1 VSLTFRRERSD
12 ACRRAPPLAGVV
24 ISPWWTMDCDLA
36 RAAQGVRWSALSLKR
51 GRPRPMQGK
60 DAAVRGEGKHSSSTE
75 QPRTRKSIVKA
86 HRARSKGGTAV
97 KKLALDLRNEQLE
110 RFASGMRKMV
120 VGQPQAIDKLTD
132 SFSRLIAG
140 VHDPDSPLL
149 TMLFMGPTGV
159 GKTETVR
166 ALAEAIFG
174 NKRAFTRV
182 NCQEYSAHYN
192 ISKLL
197 GSPPGYVGGE
207 IRPLL
212 AQENLDRHHR
222 KAIENQSG
230 LISEPDSKL
239 ARLYPPE
246 SDRHLSIVLFDEI
259 EKAHPK
265 LWNLLLGIL
274 EDGTVVLG
282 NNEEVDFRHA
292 VIILTTNVG
301 SKAMGAHLSQS
312 NIGFSTGIDAE
323 KLDHDVEDAAIREA
337 RKVFPFEFLNR
348 FDDLVTYHTLKEEH
362 LFEILDIQIS
372 QIHQRSLRCAEPF
385 LLEVSQG
392 AKAWLVEEGT
402 DVQYGARPLKRVV
415 EKTVVTPISH
425 FICSDQIRKGDLIT
439 VDVRDGDLTFLKE
452 TGVTSW
458 DELESLGPFPES
470 RWAKEDLGVKD
481 DGGEKKKLV
490 ERMTQSVAKAAVLT
504 GSGTPE

>member
-1 VSLTFRRERSD
+1 
-12 ACRRAPPLAGVV
+12 
-24 ISPWWTMDCDLA
+24 
-36 RAAQGVRWSALSLKR
+36 LK
-51 GRPRPMQGK
+51 
-60 DAAVRGEGKHSSSTE
+60 T
-75 QPRTRKSIVKA
+75 
-86 HRARSKGGTAV
+86 
-97 KKLALDLRNEQLE
+97 LALDKRNEQLE
-110 RFASGMRKMV
+110 RFSGRMRKMV
-120 VGQPQAIDKLTD
+120 VGQPRAIEKLTD

-174 NKRAFTRV
+174 SKRAFTRV

-192 ISKLL
+192 LSKLL

-212 AQENLDRHHR
+212 AQENLDRHHI

-246 SDRHLSIVLFDEI
+246 SDRRLSIVLFDEI

-282 NNEEVDFRHA
+282 NNEEVDFRQA
-292 VIILTTNVG
+292 IIVLTTNVG
-301 SKAMGAHLSQS
+301 SQSMGTHLGQ
-312 NIGFSTGIDAE
+312 NHIGFSTGLDAV
-323 KLDHDVEDAAIREA
+323 KLDRDVEEAAKREA
-337 RKVFPFEFLNR
+337 KKIFPFEFLNR
-348 FDDLVTYHTLKEEH
+348 FDDIVTYNTLKREH
-362 LFEILDIQIS
+362 LFEILDIQIG

-385 LLEVSQG
+385 LLEVAPE
-392 AKAWLVEEGT
+392 AKAWLVDIGT
-402 DVQYGARPLKRVV
+402 DIQYGARPLKRTV
-415 EKTVVTPISH
+415 EKEIVTPISH

-439 VDVRDGDLTFLKE
+439 VDMRDSELVFFKE

-458 DELESLGPFPES
+458 DELESLGPFPEAK
-470 RWAKEDLGVKD
+470 WAKTDLGVKD

-490 ERMTQSVAKAAVLT
+490 EQATTASSQAAVLT
-504 GSGTPE
+504 GSGMPD